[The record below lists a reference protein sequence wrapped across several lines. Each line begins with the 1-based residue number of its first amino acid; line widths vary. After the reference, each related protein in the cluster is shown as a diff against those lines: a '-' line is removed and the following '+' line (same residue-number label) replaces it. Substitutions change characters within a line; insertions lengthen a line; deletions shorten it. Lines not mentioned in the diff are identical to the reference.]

1 MTERRPFCADLA
13 RENGEPL
20 GATASRIDH
29 WFLIEYRGLW
39 THDAVAGSGLSDQVK
54 DRLREQVRAVRTG
67 ACSSSVAP
75 TAGEPRR
82 SSPSPRTR
90 AQGTSDSGASIS
102 RATRACGRS
111 TSWTRTAERVEHP
124 LFLICTH
131 GKHDPLLRAVRA
143 TALRGPAGRGRGGL
157 GLADDP
163 HRRRPLRRQP
173 RRACREGVYYG
184 RADRIDAAGILDE
197 HLGGRVSLDLYRG
210 RSIYPF
216 AVQAAERAVREATG
230 LTGIHD
236 VVLRRAEQ
244 DGESWR
250 VTFLAGGT
258 EHVVDVRAELGD
270 LTFLTCTAPAVKRPV
285 RYVATTR
292 RG

>member
-54 DRLREQVRAVRTG
+54 DRLREQVRAVPNGRLLFVRRPDRRRAETL
-67 ACSSSVAP
+67 VAF
-75 TAGEPRR
+75 TA
-82 SSPSPRTR
+82 
-90 AQGTSDSGASIS
+90 DS
-102 RATRACGRS
+102 RAGNERLRRFDLESHESLREVDLLDEDGGA
-111 TSWTRTAERVEHP
+111 RVEHP

-131 GKHDPLLRAVRA
+131 GKHDPCCARY
-143 TALRGPAGRGRGGL
+143 G
-157 GLADDP
+157 
-163 HRRRPLRRQP
+163 RPLYEGLRDEAEEDWVWQTTHIGGDRFAGNLVCLP
-173 RRACREGVYYG
+173 EGVYYG

-216 AVQAAERAVREATG
+216 AVQAAERAVREETG

-244 DGESWR
+244 DGESWQ

-258 EHVVDVRAELGD
+258 EHEVDVRAELGD

-285 RYVATTR
+285 RYVATIR

>member
-54 DRLREQVRAVRTG
+54 DRLREQVRAVPNGRLLFVRRPDRRRAETL
-67 ACSSSVAP
+67 VAF
-75 TAGEPRR
+75 TA
-82 SSPSPRTR
+82 
-90 AQGTSDSGASIS
+90 DS
-102 RATRACGRS
+102 RAGNERLRRFDLESHESLREVDLLDEDGGA
-111 TSWTRTAERVEHP
+111 RVEHP

-131 GKHDPLLRAVRA
+131 GKHDPCCARY
-143 TALRGPAGRGRGGL
+143 G
-157 GLADDP
+157 
-163 HRRRPLRRQP
+163 RPLYEGLRDEAEEDWVWQTTHIGGDRFAGNLVCLP
-173 RRACREGVYYG
+173 EGVYYG

-197 HLGGRVSLDLYRG
+197 HLAGRVSLDLYRG

-216 AVQAAERAVREATG
+216 AVQAAERAVREETG

-244 DGESWR
+244 DGESWQ

-258 EHVVDVRAELGD
+258 EHEVDVRAELGD

-285 RYVATTR
+285 RHVATIR

>member
-54 DRLREQVRAVRTG
+54 DRLREQVRAVPNGRLLFVRRPDRRRAETL
-67 ACSSSVAP
+67 VAF
-75 TAGEPRR
+75 TA
-82 SSPSPRTR
+82 
-90 AQGTSDSGASIS
+90 DS
-102 RATRACGRS
+102 RAGNERLRRFDLESHESLREVDLLDEEGGA
-111 TSWTRTAERVEHP
+111 RVEHP

-131 GKHDPLLRAVRA
+131 GKHDPCCARY
-143 TALRGPAGRGRGGL
+143 G
-157 GLADDP
+157 
-163 HRRRPLRRQP
+163 RPLYEGLRDEAEEDWVWQTTHIGGDRFAGNLVCLP
-173 RRACREGVYYG
+173 EGVYYG

-197 HLGGRVSLDLYRG
+197 HLAGRVSLDLYRG

-216 AVQAAERAVREATG
+216 AVQAAERAVREETG

-244 DGESWR
+244 DGESWQ

-258 EHVVDVRAELGD
+258 EHEVDVRAELGD
-270 LTFLTCTAPAVKRPV
+270 LTFLTCTASAVKRPV
-285 RYVATTR
+285 RHVATIR

>member
-54 DRLREQVRAVRTG
+54 DRLR
-67 ACSSSVAP
+67 
-75 TAGEPRR
+75 AGPR
-82 SSPSPRTR
+82 SSNGRLLFVRRPDRRRAETLVASPRTR
-90 AQGTSDSGASIS
+90 VQGTSDSGASIES
-102 RATRACGRS
+102 HESLREVDLLDEDGGA
-111 TSWTRTAERVEHP
+111 RVEHP

-131 GKHDPLLRAVRA
+131 GKHDPCCARY
-143 TALRGPAGRGRGGL
+143 GRPLYEGCGTRPRGL
-157 GLADDP
+157 GLATLLISGDRFAGNLVCLP
-163 HRRRPLRRQP
+163 
-173 RRACREGVYYG
+173 AGVYYG

-216 AVQAAERAVREATG
+216 AVQAAERAVREETG

>member
-54 DRLREQVRAVRTG
+54 DRLREQVRAVSNGRLLFVRRPDRRRAETL
-67 ACSSSVAP
+67 VAF
-75 TAGEPRR
+75 TA
-82 SSPSPRTR
+82 
-90 AQGTSDSGASIS
+90 DS
-102 RATRACGRS
+102 RAGNERLRRFDLESHESLREVDLLDEDGGARRAS
-111 TSWTRTAERVEHP
+111 ALPH
-124 LFLICTH
+124 LH
-131 GKHDPLLRAVRA
+131 AGKHDPCCARY
-143 TALRGPAGRGRGGL
+143 G
-157 GLADDP
+157 
-163 HRRRPLRRQP
+163 RPLYEGLRDEAEGDWVWQTTHISGDRFAGNLVCLP
-173 RRACREGVYYG
+173 EGVYYG

-216 AVQAAERAVREATG
+216 AVQAAERAVREETG

-244 DGESWR
+244 DGESWP
-250 VTFLAGGT
+250 G
-258 EHVVDVRAELGD
+258 HVARLRDGARGRCPRRARRPDV
-270 LTFLTCTAPAVKRPV
+270 LTCTAPAVKRPV